1 MKKLFFFAA
10 AALALAACSNDELN
24 VQDEVRKVSQ
34 EATVNFDVYAQRGM
48 TRGGT
53 PGTLDNKN
61 IGKIGFGVFAYYTA
75 GEQYDPKATPNFMY
89 NQKVYLENDA
99 EATPNSLWK
108 YEPVKYWPNEYGN
121 AAISDE
127 VDYLT
132 FFAYA
137 PWTEIEPTTGNV
149 KIDETK
155 KPAQNQN
162 ESEADYQKRVQAWK
176 DNLQKLNI
184 ISVNK
189 NTASG
194 DPLVK
199 YVVDTDPATSVDL
212 LWGVAAETA
221 GDYYT
226 PIDAAKQNA
235 GVEVK
240 AGYPF
245 LNLVKPNN
253 PQSDRLQFN
262 LKHALAKVKV
272 TIDYIA
278 DDFTPTGTSQDINP
292 AETRIYVRSFKM
304 SGFAGKGA
312 LNLNNTTA
320 GEPLW
325 KDFDGVK
332 DLAFDEITFQ
342 DGRKDGK
349 EGETNGA
356 QNNETPQGLNPNI
369 VENYAPATGG
379 TFGQDKTPGVTKD
392 PQLLFGG
399 TATAGQDDG
408 FFYIIPRNEQG
419 GKVDVTIAYDVET
432 IDEALAGKLSDGE
445 THGTSIENIISKN
458 DIFGG
463 MDFRAGYQY
472 EINIHLGM
480 TSVKVEATVTE
491 WKNNGQ
497 HNVDLPDNQLPAAVT
512 AINYKYDGWNYN
524 GKFYA
529 SDNDVCYVTTA
540 TQLGRPQLDDF
551 ARFLGA
557 LHRAAGVNKIT
568 YNGKEYTWNPTRIY
582 ELGLVE
588 DPNATELKGSNWF
601 NEDEG
606 TLVSVISTA
615 AQNQSLAS
623 PLTITADNEDI
634 KIYLGPNYSF
644 TSYGKNP
651 DESYTQYA
659 TGKVLVTDG
668 GVQGYKK
675 ALVVENEG
683 VDGFV
688 GKTYYIA
695 ANAAD
700 DGQTHS
706 QLFDA
711 YKNPLPIWVTIQ
723 KIQQP

>member
-1 MKKLFFFAA
+1 MRKVFLFAVAA
-10 AALALAACSNDELN
+10 AALVACSNDELN
-24 VQDEVRKVSQ
+24 VQDNVLKTSQ
-34 EATVNFDVYAQRGM
+34 EATVNFDVYAQRGK
-48 TRGGT
+48 TRAGT
-53 PGTLDNKN
+53 PGTNDNNN
-61 IGKIGFGVFAYYTA
+61 IGERGFGVFAYYTA

-89 NQKVYLENDA
+89 NQKVYLEGGA
-99 EATPNSLWK
+99 VATPNSLWK
-108 YEPVKYWPNEYGN
+108 YEPVKYWPNEYGS

-137 PWTEIEPTTGNV
+137 PWTEIDPTTGVVKVPANV
-149 KIDETK
+149 TNADEIK
-155 KPAQNQN
+155 K
-162 ESEADYQKRVQAWK
+162 
-176 DNLQKLNI
+176 LQTLNI

-189 NTASG
+189 NTATG
-194 DPLVK
+194 DPLIK
-199 YVVDTDPATSVDL
+199 YVVDTDPKTSVDL

-221 GDYYT
+221 GDCYA
-226 PIDAAKQNA
+226 PIDAADQNKN
-235 GVEVK
+235 VEIK
-240 AGYPF
+240 TGFPF

-253 PQSDRLQFN
+253 PQNDRLQFN

-278 DDFTPTGTSQDINP
+278 DDFTPTGNSKEINA

-325 KDFDGVK
+325 KDYDGVK

-356 QNNETPQGLNPNI
+356 QNNESPQGLNPNI
-369 VENYAPATGG
+369 VENYSPAVNGS
-379 TFGQDKTPGVTKD
+379 FGQDKTPGVTKD

-399 TATAGQDDG
+399 TQTAGKDDG
-408 FFYIIPRNEQG
+408 FFYIIPRNELG

-432 IDEALAGKLSDGE
+432 IDPALAGKLSDGE

-480 TSVKVEATVTE
+480 TSVKVEATVTD
-491 WKNNGQ
+491 WKDTGKT
-497 HNVDLPDNQLPAAVT
+497 NVDLPDNQQPAAVT
-512 AINYKYDGWNYN
+512 AINYVYPDNYQYN
-524 GKFYA
+524 APFYA
-529 SDNDVCYVTTA
+529 SDNDVCYTGA
-540 TQLGRPQLDDF
+540 LDRNGMNDL

-568 YNGKEYTWNPTRIY
+568 YDGKDYTWNPTRIK
-582 ELGLVE
+582 ELGLVP
-588 DPNATELKGSNWF
+588 DPDGDELKGSNWF
-601 NEDEG
+601 NEEEG
-606 TLVSVISTA
+606 TLVSVITA
-615 AQNQSLAS
+615 AAANLTS
-623 PLTITADNEDI
+623 PLTLKADNDDI
-634 KIYLGPNYSF
+634 KIYLGATHNF
-644 TSYGKNP
+644 TSYGQKP
-651 DESYTQYA
+651 DGTYIQYA
-659 TGKVLVTDG
+659 TGTVFVTDG
-668 GVQGYKK
+668 TIGNTAYKK
-675 ALVVENEG
+675 ALVITND

-688 GKTYYIA
+688 GKTYYIDA
-695 ANAAD
+695 AAAV
-700 DGQTHS
+700 GNTYY
-706 QLFDA
+706 QLRDSFG
-711 YKNPLPIWVTIQ
+711 NLLPIWVQITSAIQ
-723 KIQQP
+723 P

>member
-1 MKKLFFFAA
+1 MKKLFLFAV
-10 AALALAACSNDELN
+10 AALAMAACSNDELN
-24 VQDEVRKVSQ
+24 VQDNVLKTSQ
-34 EATVNFDVYAQRGM
+34 EATVNFDVYAQRGK
-48 TRGGT
+48 TRAGT
-53 PGTLDNKN
+53 PGTNDNKN
-61 IGKIGFGVFAYYTA
+61 IGERGFGVFAYYTA

-89 NQKVYLENDA
+89 NQKVYLEGGE

-108 YEPVKYWPNEYGN
+108 YEPVKYWPNEYGS

-137 PWTEIEPTTGNV
+137 PWTEIDPTTGVVKVPANV
-149 KIDETK
+149 TDADAIK
-155 KPAQNQN
+155 K
-162 ESEADYQKRVQAWK
+162 
-176 DNLQKLNI
+176 LQTLNI

-189 NTASG
+189 NTATG
-194 DPLVK
+194 DPLIK

-221 GDYYT
+221 GDCYA
-226 PIDAAKQNA
+226 PIDAADQNKN
-235 GVEVK
+235 VEIK
-240 AGYPF
+240 TGFPF

-253 PQSDRLQFN
+253 PQNDRLQFN

-278 DDFTPTGTSQDINP
+278 DDFTPTGNSKEINA

-356 QNNETPQGLNPNI
+356 QNNESPQGLNPDI
-369 VENYAPATGG
+369 VENNSPAANG
-379 TFGQDKTPGVTKD
+379 TFGAQKTPGVTKE
-392 PQLLFGG
+392 PKLLFGG
-399 TATAGQDDG
+399 TQTAGKDDG
-408 FFYIIPRNEQG
+408 FFYIIPRNELG

-432 IDEALAGKLSDGE
+432 IDPALAGKLSDGE

-480 TSVKVEATVTE
+480 TSVKVEATVTD
-491 WKNNGQ
+491 WKDTGKT
-497 HNVDLPDNQLPAAVT
+497 NVDLPDNQQPAAVT
-512 AINYKYDGWNYN
+512 AINYVYPDNYQYTAP
-524 GKFYA
+524 FYA
-529 SDNDVCYVTTA
+529 SDNDVCYTGA
-540 TQLGRPQLDDF
+540 LDRNGMNDL

-568 YNGKEYTWNPTRIY
+568 YNTKDYTWNPTRIK
-582 ELGLVE
+582 ELGIVE
-588 DPNATELKGSNWF
+588 DPDDDELKGSNWF
-601 NEDEG
+601 NEEEG
-606 TLVSVISTA
+606 TLVSVITA
-615 AQNQSLAS
+615 GAANLTA
-623 PLTITADNEDI
+623 PLTIKADNDEI
-634 KIYLGPNYSF
+634 KIYLGATHNF
-644 TSYGKNP
+644 TSYGQEP
-651 DESYTQYA
+651 DGTYIQYA
-659 TGKVLVTDG
+659 TGTVFVTDG
-668 GVQGYKK
+668 TIGNTAYKK
-675 ALVVENEG
+675 ALVITNT

-688 GKTYYIA
+688 GKTYYIDA
-695 ANAAD
+695 AAEV
-700 DGQTHS
+700 GTTYY
-706 QLFDA
+706 QLRDSFG
-711 YKNPLPIWVTIQ
+711 NLLPIWVQITSAIQ
-723 KIQQP
+723 P